1 MDRGPVA
8 LFGAIVAVGL
18 GPALWLGAQFGTAT
32 VVPERPPA
40 VVEANQDQKAP
51 GGAGAAP
58 EDPVAK
64 PKTTSQYVPLSGTPS
79 ARPSASTGANPAEP
93 AGEAEN
99 SEPASTTRPT
109 PSEAPST
116 PSTEVAT
123 APTGG
128 SSTGD
133 PTDEPTVP
141 APDPD
146 EPGDTGDGSTV

>member
-64 PKTTSQYVPLSGTPS
+64 PKTTSRYVPLSGTPS
-79 ARPSASTGANPAEP
+79 ARPSASTGTVTAEP
-93 AGEAEN
+93 AGEADPK
-99 SEPASTTRPT
+99 PATTTQPA
-109 PSEAPST
+109 PSETPST
-116 PSTEVAT
+116 PSTEVT
-123 APTGG
+123 TTPTGG
-128 SSTGD
+128 STGE
-133 PTDEPTVP
+133 PTDEPTDP

-146 EPGDTGDGSTV
+146 EPGDTGDESTV